1 MDNSGALPAMDIDLA
16 RTFLAVVDGGSFVE
30 AARRVHVTQ
39 STVSTRIKVLEEQ
52 LGKALFERSKAGAS
66 LTPAGA
72 QFHKHAIVLL
82 RVWQQARLEVSLP
95 AGYQAALTVGGQ
107 YSLWDGFL
115 IDWLAHM
122 RAKVPEV
129 AIRTLSGISS
139 VLMQRL
145 VEGTLDIGVMYTPQ
159 SRPGFELEM
168 LFEEELVL
176 VSSEPRP
183 AEGLG
188 VKLGKGYI
196 YIDWGPE
203 FQVDH
208 SLNFPDL
215 VTPGLYM
222 EIGSLGLKY
231 LLENRASAY
240 LPRRLVAQPLAEG
253 RLKLVPQAPA
263 FHYPA
268 YVVYPTAGNPEVLDM
283 VLKNLRSV
291 AKRTAE

>member
-1 MDNSGALPAMDIDLA
+1 MDIDLA
-16 RTFLAVVDGGSFVE
+16 RTFLAVVDSGSFVE

-39 STVSTRIKVLEEQ
+39 STVSTRIRTLEER
-52 LGKALFERSKAGAS
+52 LGKALFERSKAGAV
-66 LTPAGA
+66 LTTAGA
-72 QFHKHAIVLL
+72 QFHKHAVALL
-82 RVWQQARLEVSLP
+82 RVWEQARLEVSLP

-115 IDWLAHM
+115 TDWLARM
-122 RAKVPEV
+122 RREAPEI

-139 VLMQRL
+139 ALMQRL

-176 VSSEPRP
+176 VSSEEKPSAAPGSR
-183 AEGLG
+183 LG
-188 VKLGKGYI
+188 PNYI

-231 LLENRASAY
+231 LLQNRASAY
-240 LPRRLVAQPLAEG
+240 LPRRLVQQPLAEG
-253 RLKLVPQAPA
+253 RLRLVPQAPA

-268 YVVYPTAGNPEVLDM
+268 YVVYPAAGNPEVLRL
-283 VLKNLRSV
+283 VLGNLRS
-291 AKRTAE
+291 AAQQRAA

>member
-1 MDNSGALPAMDIDLA
+1 MDIDLA

-30 AARRVHVTQ
+30 AAKRVYVTQ
-39 STVSTRIKVLEEQ
+39 STVSTRIRTLEEQ
-52 LGKALFERSKAGAS
+52 LGKALFERSKAGAV
-66 LTPAGA
+66 LTAAGA
-72 QFHKHAIVLL
+72 QFHKHAVAML
-82 RVWQQARLEVSLP
+82 RVWEQARLEVSLP

-115 IDWLAHM
+115 LDWLAGM
-122 RAKVPEV
+122 RARAPEI

-139 VLMQRL
+139 ALMQRL

-176 VSSEPRP
+176 VSSEARP
-183 AEGLG
+183 SS
-188 VKLGKGYI
+188 KLGRNYI

-208 SLNFPDL
+208 SLNFPDI

-222 EIGSLGLKY
+222 ELGSLGLNY
-231 LLENRASAY
+231 LLKNRASGY
-240 LPRRLVAQPLAEG
+240 LPRRLVEQPLAEG
-253 RLKLVPQAPA
+253 RLKLVPRAPA
-263 FHYPA
+263 FHYPV
-268 YVVYPTAGNPEVLDM
+268 YVVYPAAADPEVMDL
-283 VLKNLRSV
+283 VLKNLRS
-291 AKRTAE
+291 AARQTSR